1 LAGIG
6 SGQRHAE
13 SWKIGKSEKILFLH
27 EPFGLDA
34 AHLTWGS
41 GGVQSSLAADDPT
54 HCRIMAQTFGV
65 VQVLVS
71 REAAE
76 G

>member
-6 SGQRHAE
+6 AGQRHAE
-13 SWKIGKSEKILFLH
+13 SRKIGKSEKLLFPH

-41 GGVQSSLAADDPT
+41 GGVQSSFATDDPT
-54 HCRIMAQTFGV
+54 HCGFMAQTFGV
-65 VQVLVS
+65 VQVLV
-71 REAAE
+71 A
-76 G
+76 